1 MIKLNSFIIQ
11 ALLEASRDIIAD
23 WLDGLYGS
31 EVTDNSIFASLPKHF
46 EEQFHQ
52 DMKALNV
59 KITLENIHCRPEMLF
74 SLVRK
79 DMDVNEREKLS
90 IFTVLLKSK

>member
-1 MIKLNSFIIQ
+1 M
-11 ALLEASRDIIAD
+11 ER
-23 WLDGLYGS
+23 LDGLYGS

-59 KITLENIHCRPEMLF
+59 KITLENIH
-74 SLVRK
+74 RK
-79 DMDVNEREKLS
+79 QFFTLKKIKCNFQVMLS
-90 IFTVLLKSK
+90 IWIS

>member
-1 MIKLNSFIIQ
+1 MKITLLIFFLCKKLFSLFLSFHLYSYIFQ

-23 WLDGLYGS
+23 WLDGLHGS

-59 KITLENIHCRPEMLF
+59 KMTLEDIHCRPEMLF
-74 SLVRK
+74 S
-79 DMDVNEREKLS
+79 
-90 IFTVLLKSK
+90 